1 MTPLPAQHW
10 AYSFSIGAED
20 IDSITN
26 LLLDKETPMSSV
38 ELATA
43 IIRQREKR
51 IQEQLNKQYEGTRVY
66 QPSSYCSVGTV

>member
-1 MTPLPAQHW
+1 MTLLPAQHW

-26 LLLDKETPMSSV
+26 LLLEKEMPLSSV

-43 IIRQREKR
+43 IFKQREENIKR
-51 IQEQLNKQYEGTRVY
+51 QLATQYQRDKLY
-66 QPSSYCSVGTV
+66 QPCGSFAAGA